1 MLGLRADDIGLHFSR
16 FYLANLVEQ
25 FIVFSFSYF
34 CISIFRDF
42 ALASLLGNS
51 LYTFFSFST
60 GFFQQLDSAPVYVRW
75 IQKISF
81 LTYQYRILAANE
93 FSNNEYKCAPIPQCY
108 GNIIL
113 NQLGI
118 KVDDFE
124 EPFLAMCI
132 IAIVFWTLAVMILM
146 IRPKTSVEHAK
157 AIAKPSNAANQEMH
171 TRMQSLSKT
180 TKAPRVTVELKNVT
194 VELLQKTLKPATGE
208 SKPNRKILLDNV
220 SARFPS
226 KSLSIIIGGSGTG
239 KSTLLSILAAR
250 SLNYG
255 AMSKLKKFGDMLFD
269 GTKKTTRSEINS
281 ICAFVR
287 QDDASLLPALTA
299 RETLYYQA
307 QLRLPESWTKQEKQG
322 RAEEILGMLG
332 LRHCADTL
340 VGHETLKGLS
350 GGEKR
355 RLSIGVQILTDPS
368 ILVIDEPTSGL
379 DAFTAHHIMMS
390 LKSMADAGRTI
401 ICSIHQP
408 RSDIFPIFDNLM
420 ILTNGGRVAYSG
432 PRLNIFP
439 FFESI
444 GFTLP
449 NHTNPCD
456 YLLDICSIDLRS
468 ADAESK
474 SKDRVE
480 KILAK
485 WNQVKESHIKEKTVS
500 PMGSSELSVANDEQ
514 VRKCQAPFHI
524 AFPVLFNRSI
534 LNTKRQ
540 PILLFSRI
548 MQVVSLGVIQALFYA
563 RQGDG
568 QVSVQNKIGVIQQT
582 LATFFVGY
590 YFLIT

>member
-1 MLGLRADDIGLHFSR
+1 MLGLRTDELGLHFFR
-16 FYLANLVEQ
+16 FFIANLVVQ
-25 FIVFSFSYF
+25 FIVVTFSYF

-93 FSNNEYKCAPIPQCY
+93 FSNNIYSCISTSPQCN

-113 NQLGI
+113 EQLGI
-118 KVDDFE
+118 KIDDFY
-124 EPFLAMCI
+124 EPLLALCI
-132 IAIVFWTLAVMILM
+132 IFLVFWVIAAVFLL
-146 IRPKTSVEHAK
+146 IRPNSVVAHAK
-157 AIAKPSNAANQEMH
+157 DVSSSSASSLKAHN
-171 TRMQSLSKT
+171 RLQSVAKT
-180 TKAPRVTVELKNVT
+180 TKAARINVELKNLT
-194 VELLQKTLKPATGE
+194 VELIRKKLNTGKKE
-208 SKPNRKILLDNV
+208 DRKILLDNIC
-220 SARFPS
+220 ARFPS

-255 AMSKLKKFGDMLFD
+255 AMVRLKKSGEMLFD
-269 GTKKTTRSEINS
+269 GMKKERLSEITK

-307 QLRLPESWTKQEKQG
+307 RLRLPKSWTEEEKKV

-332 LRHCADTL
+332 LRHCADTV
-340 VGHETLKGLS
+340 VGNEALKGLS

-379 DAFTAHHIMMS
+379 DSFTAHHIMIS
-390 LKSMADAGRTI
+390 LKNMAEAGRTI

-432 PRLNIFP
+432 TI
-439 FFESI
+439 I
-444 GFTLP
+444 
-449 NHTNPCD
+449 
-456 YLLDICSIDLRS
+456 
-468 ADAESK
+468 
-474 SKDRVE
+474 
-480 KILAK
+480 
-485 WNQVKESHIKEKTVS
+485 
-500 PMGSSELSVANDEQ
+500 
-514 VRKCQAPFHI
+514 
-524 AFPVLFNRSI
+524 
-534 LNTKRQ
+534 
-540 PILLFSRI
+540 
-548 MQVVSLGVIQALFYA
+548 
-563 RQGDG
+563 
-568 QVSVQNKIGVIQQT
+568 
-582 LATFFVGY
+582 
-590 YFLIT
+590 